1 MIYIFEFDKSG
12 INKMGLEINNNFT
25 KLVLPIKSW
34 KKDIMDLFERETQK
48 ENSKVYIIKNKNL
61 ELYSDSKII
70 KELMSLADDILIVI
84 EDMYELKKYRELM
97 SYIMN
102 DNKKYVIFD
111 LFTRLINSTDQIA
124 YIIRKENCLYTKYYD

>member
-1 MIYIFEFDKSG
+1 MVYIFEFDKSG